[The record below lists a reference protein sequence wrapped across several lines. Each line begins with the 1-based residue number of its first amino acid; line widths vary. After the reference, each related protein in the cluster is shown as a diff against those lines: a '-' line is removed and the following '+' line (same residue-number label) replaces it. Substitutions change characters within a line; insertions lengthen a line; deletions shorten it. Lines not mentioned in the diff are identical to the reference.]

1 MSGAHIK
8 RAPYAGCP
16 GKFDFA
22 YNRIDFNKNQSVGY
36 GFVNFISATWL
47 LVFVK
52 ACRGMLLNHNV
63 LRRHMKPCA
72 VSYADVQG
80 YECLA
85 STYCRGWLLV
95 LVMPAAANVSPPP
108 DHLVDTPRP
117 QG

>member
-1 MSGAHIK
+1 MRLH
-8 RAPYAGCP
+8 
-16 GKFDFA
+16 D
-22 YNRIDFNKNQSVGY
+22 NRIDFNKNQSVGY
-36 GFVNFISATWL
+36 SFVNFISATWL

-117 QG
+117 PG